1 MLKKTYTILAVA
13 LTATVTACGGAA
25 EPEPDASEGQLS
37 GGQVEQE
44 QEQEPKAACDA
55 EALNEELSLTSLDEA
70 VANRARFRCLCDD
83 EGYPLVGNINGKAV
97 STASKFCGA
106 LREKDLL

>member
-13 LTATVTACGGAA
+13 LTATACGVSV
-25 EPEPDASEGQLS
+25 ESSEPDSSQEQLS
-37 GGQVEQE
+37 GGQVE
-44 QEQEPKAACDA
+44 CDTA
-55 EALNEELSLTSLDEA
+55 ALNAGLSGMSLDEA

-97 STASKFCGA
+97 TTVSEFCGA

>member
-13 LTATVTACGGAA
+13 LTATACGVAV
-25 EPEPDASEGQLS
+25 ETSEPDSSKEQLS
-37 GGQVEQE
+37 GGQVE
-44 QEQEPKAACDA
+44 CDA
-55 EALNEELSLTSLDEA
+55 QALNAELSGTLLDAA
-70 VANRARFRCLCDD
+70 VANRAHFRCLCDD

-97 STASKFCGA
+97 TTASEFCGA

>member
-13 LTATVTACGGAA
+13 LTATACGGVV
-25 EPEPDASEGQLS
+25 ESSDPDSSTEQLS
-37 GGQVEQE
+37 GAPAE
-44 QEQEPKAACDA
+44 CDSK
-55 EALNEELSLTSLDEA
+55 ALNQELLGTSLDDA
-70 VANRARFRCLCDD
+70 VASRARFRCLCDD

-97 STASKFCGA
+97 TTASEFCGA